1 MMPPDLLQVYSDITT
16 LKAALNSL
24 TAAEIAQDL
33 VDLHALMEHIR
44 STDGTV
50 EEFMRRTDRSKGHD
64 RQ

>member
-50 EEFMRRTDRSKGHD
+50 EEFMRRIDKRGAN
-64 RQ
+64 

>member
-16 LKAALNSL
+16 LKAALNAL

-33 VDLHALMEHIR
+33 VDLHTLMEHVR

-50 EEFMRRTDRSKGHD
+50 EEFIRRIDGSKGHV
-64 RQ
+64 RK